1 MSNNEQL
8 THEQLTHE
16 QLTHEE
22 QQLRIIDALPANAN
36 TNISITINDTMYV
49 INTNRLFIDMQRF
62 NINRRQAAYL
72 QAIRTE
78 GLVEI
83 NN

>member
-1 MSNNEQL
+1 MSNN
-8 THEQLTHE
+8 EQLTHE

-49 INTNRLFIDMQRF
+49 INTNRLFIDMQRL

>member
-1 MSNNEQL
+1 MSNN
-8 THEQLTHE
+8 E

-49 INTNRLFIDMQRF
+49 INTNRLFIDMQRL

>member
-22 QQLRIIDALPANAN
+22 QQLRIIDALPANANAN

-62 NINRRQAAYL
+62 NINRRQAVYL
-72 QAIRTE
+72 QAIR
-78 GLVEI
+78 LAS
-83 NN
+83 N

>member
-8 THEQLTHE
+8 THEPLTHE

-62 NINRRQAAYL
+62 NINRRQAVYL
-72 QAIRTE
+72 QAIR
-78 GLVEI
+78 LAS
-83 NN
+83 N

>member
-49 INTNRLFIDMQRF
+49 INTNRLFIDMQRL

>member
-1 MSNNEQL
+1 MSNN
-8 THEQLTHE
+8 E

-49 INTNRLFIDMQRF
+49 INTNRLFTDMQRL